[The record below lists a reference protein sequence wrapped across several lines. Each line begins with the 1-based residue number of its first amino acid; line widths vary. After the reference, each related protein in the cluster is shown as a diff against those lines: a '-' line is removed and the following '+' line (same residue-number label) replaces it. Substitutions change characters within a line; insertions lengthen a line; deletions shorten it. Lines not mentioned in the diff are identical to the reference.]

1 MRKLPIRRNFMTVPA
16 ALNELG
22 KIELVRINQRH
33 YQLDHAVTKTQNA
46 ILRAFGMSRETIM
59 TDAAK
64 IAATLA
70 TIDEK
75 QQPVQEA
82 ETKEENDGEA

>member
-1 MRKLPIRRNFMTVPA
+1 
-16 ALNELG
+16 
-22 KIELVRINQRH
+22 
-33 YQLDHAVTKTQNA
+33 
-46 ILRAFGMSRETIM
+46 MSRETIM